1 MPIPK
6 TAAQTVEIITAR
18 IKHGG
23 PGYRPGDRLPNYA
36 ELAASIP
43 TSVATLGRAMR
54 ELRRLGLVVGVRGE
68 GTWVAEGSTDG

>member
-6 TAAQTVEIITAR
+6 TVAQTVDIISER
-18 IKHGG
+18 IQHGG

-43 TSVATLGRAMR
+43 TSKATLGRAMR
-54 ELRRLGLVVGVRGE
+54 LLREAGLVVGVRGE
-68 GTWVAEGSTDG
+68 GTWVAEDGTDG